1 MIPKIIHNIWL
12 QGYDNL
18 SNTIKIQ
25 HNKIKKL
32 NPEWEFTVW
41 DNNMIEKLLKKYPK
55 IYDKYRNAANY
66 SRNTNATKSYIARY
80 IIMKEYGGVYCDIE
94 DDCDNNSFNSLFR
107 IDDTEIQQNHETHQN
122 TNKTLYVAS
131 EKNNVLSYIAWFNE
145 SNYSSSFMA
154 MDKQH
159 PIWEKVIVKLIF
171 STSEEQIETAF
182 NISLREIEA
191 SPNSYPIITVDKVNG
206 YYQSKNSNTQCY
218 TKDDF
223 SSNPFRSILKYI
235 NCHYKQILL
244 IVLVIIIIA
253 GVEKLYFFN
262 VSRFGTIN
270 FIPGMPPP
278 NIVQPPKSVL
288 SASSKNKTRKTKPVK
303 K

>member
-18 SNTIKIQ
+18 PNTIKIQ
-25 HNKIKKL
+25 HNNIKKL

-66 SRNTNATKSYIARY
+66 SRNINATKSYIVRY
-80 IIMKEYGGVYCDIE
+80 IIMKEYGGIYCNVE
-94 DDCDNNSFNSLFR
+94 ENCENNSFNSLFR
-107 IDDTEIQQNHETHQN
+107 DEDQN

-131 EKNNVLSYIAWFNE
+131 EKKGLLDYSDWFHN

-159 PIWEKVIVKLIF
+159 PVWEKVVEKLIF
-171 STSEEQIETAF
+171 STSEQQIKMAF
-182 NISLREIEA
+182 TISLQEMET
-191 SPNSYPIITVDKVNG
+191 SSNSYPIIILDKVNG
-206 YYQSKNSNTQCY
+206 YYQSKNNNTQCY
-218 TKDDF
+218 TNDDF
-223 SSNPFRSILKYI
+223 LSNPFRSILKYI
-235 NCHYKQILL
+235 YCYYKQILL
-244 IVLVIIIIA
+244 FVLVIIIIA

-262 VSRFGTIN
+262 ASRFGTIN

-288 SASSKNKTRKTKPVK
+288 HASSKNKTRKAKSVK